1 MKKLKTVRNRLLKT
15 LALLVLPFVPID
27 VGAQD
32 MQWCLKTDQGQ
43 FIEMARVEMLVAVD
57 GQSTFEVVVRQG
69 QGAVGVKSITFELH
83 ESDYVAP
90 ADDEPIVDTAT
101 GPWCL
106 ITDLGDSIAMSRVE
120 MLANIDGTNQ
130 FEVVTTDGANS
141 TGVTNVRFGRGL
153 SNSSGGF
160 VKIDPSQP
168 KPQDPNRYNP
178 WCMITDQNDTIAMSR
193 VQFLA
198 NADQTGKFEIVTTD
212 GDNRVGISFVR
223 FAHGDSK
230 TAGGFKKITAGQ
242 TSQDPNRYNPWC
254 MITDQKDTIAMSRVQ
269 MIANVDGDNRF
280 EIVVS
285 DGANVSG
292 AQFVRFAHGDSKTAG
307 GFQKITAGQE
317 PKPQQGDGPW
327 CLITD
332 QNDSIAM
339 SRVQMLANVDADG
352 KFEIVTRDGQGAV
365 GVRNVRFARGLNKN
379 SGGFQPYQE
388 NPEPTEPLSGPL
400 YLFTD
405 KGDKQPLSNVSML
418 ANIDQQGK
426 FEVVLRS
433 GDNLTGVQYV
443 TFNIGAEGTG
453 IQQQTV
459 VDNMLRL
466 LTPVH
471 SELKLSGC
479 GDAQTAI
486 VYDIKG
492 SEVASAPVVS
502 GTTTISVT
510 HLPAATYIVKVGS
523 KALKF
528 IKK

>member
-1 MKKLKTVRNRLLKT
+1 MRKLKTVRNRLLKT

-106 ITDLGDSIAMSRVE
+106 ITDQGDSIAMSRVE

-365 GVRNVRFARGLNKN
+365 GVRNVRFARGLNEN

-471 SELKLSGC
+471 SVLKLSGC

>member
-1 MKKLKTVRNRLLKT
+1 MKKLKTVRFRLLRT
-15 LALLVLPFVPID
+15 LAFLALPFVPID

-57 GQSTFEVVVRQG
+57 GQSTFEVVVSQG

-90 ADDEPIVDTAT
+90 ADGEPFVDTAT

-106 ITDLGDSIAMSRVE
+106 ITDGGDSIAMSRVQ
-120 MLANIDGTNQ
+120 MLANVDASNQ

-141 TGVTNVRFGRGL
+141 TGVTNIRFARGL
-153 SNSSGGF
+153 SNGSGGF
-160 VKIDPSQP
+160 VKIDPTQP

-178 WCMITDQNDTIAMSR
+178 WCMITDKSDTIAMSR
-193 VQFLA
+193 IQFLA
-198 NADQTGKFEIVTTD
+198 NADQTGKFEIVTSD
-212 GDNRVGISFVR
+212 GDNRVGVSFVR

-230 TAGGFKKITAGQ
+230 TAGGFQKITSGQ
-242 TSQDPNRYNPWC
+242 TQQDPNRYNPWC
-254 MITDQKDTIAMSRVQ
+254 MITDRKDTIAMSRVQ
-269 MIANVDGDNRF
+269 MVANVDGDNRF

-307 GFQKITAGQE
+307 GFQKITAGSE

-339 SRVQMLANVDADG
+339 GRVQMLANVDADG
-352 KFEIVTRDGQGAV
+352 KFEIITRDGQGAV
-365 GVRNVRFARGLNKN
+365 GVKNVRFARGLNAE

-388 NPEPTEPLSGPL
+388 DDEPKEPLNGPL
-400 YLFTD
+400 YLITN
-405 KGDKQPLSNVSML
+405 KGDQQPLSNVSML
-418 ANIDQQGK
+418 ANIDQTGE
-426 FEVVLRS
+426 FEVILRD
-433 GDNLTGVQYV
+433 GNNLANVEYV
-443 TFNIGAEGTG
+443 TFSIGKTDTG
-453 IQQQTV
+453 ISPV
-459 VDNMLRL
+459 VADNMLRL

-479 GDAQTAI
+479 GDAQTAV

-492 SEVASAPVVS
+492 REVATAPVAN
-502 GTTTISVT
+502 GTTTISVV
-510 HLPAATYIVKVGS
+510 HMPAATYIVKVGN

>member
-1 MKKLKTVRNRLLKT
+1 MKKLKTFKNRLLQMLT
-15 LALLVLPFVPID
+15 LLALPFVPID
-27 VGAQD
+27 IGAQD

-57 GQSTFEVVVRQG
+57 GQATFEVVVRQG

-90 ADDEPIVDTAT
+90 VDDEPIIDTAT

-106 ITDLGDSIAMSRVE
+106 ITDLGDSIAMSRVQ
-120 MLANIDGTNQ
+120 MLANVDGTNQ

-141 TGVTNVRFGRGL
+141 TGVTNIRFARGL
-153 SNSSGGF
+153 SNTSGGF
-160 VKIDPSQP
+160 VKIDASQP
-168 KPQDPNRYNP
+168 KPQDSNRYNP
-178 WCMITDQNDTIAMSR
+178 WCMITDRNDTIAMSR
-193 VQFLA
+193 IQFLA
-198 NADQTGKFEIVTTD
+198 NADQTGKFEIVTRD
-212 GDNRVGISFVR
+212 GDNRVGVSFVR

-230 TAGGFKKITAGQ
+230 TAGGFQKITSGQ
-242 TSQDPNRYNPWC
+242 TPKDPNAANPWC
-254 MITDQKDTIAMSRVQ
+254 MITDKKDTIAMSRVQ
-269 MIANVDGDNRF
+269 MIANVDGSGSF

-307 GFQKITAGQE
+307 GFQKITGGST

-339 SRVQMLANVDADG
+339 SRVQLLANVDADG
-352 KFEIVTRDGQGAV
+352 KFEIVTRDGEGAT
-365 GVRNVRFARGLNKN
+365 GVRNVRFARGLNEN
-379 SGGFQPYQE
+379 SGGFQPYNNE
-388 NPEPTEPLSGPL
+388 PEQTPLSGPL

-405 KGDKQPLSNVSML
+405 KGDKQPLSNVAML
-418 ANIDQQGK
+418 ANIDQTGN
-426 FEVVLRS
+426 FEVVLHV
-433 GDNLTGVQYV
+433 GNNLTGVSYV

-453 IQQQTV
+453 ISQPAA
-459 VDNMLRL
+459 DNMLRL

-479 GDAQTAI
+479 GDATTAT

-492 SEVASAPVVS
+492 VEVANASVVN
-502 GTTTISVT
+502 GTTTITVT

-528 IKK
+528 IKR

>member
-1 MKKLKTVRNRLLKT
+1 
-15 LALLVLPFVPID
+15 
-27 VGAQD
+27 
-32 MQWCLKTDQGQ
+32 
-43 FIEMARVEMLVAVD
+43 
-57 GQSTFEVVVRQG
+57 
-69 QGAVGVKSITFELH
+69 
-83 ESDYVAP
+83 
-90 ADDEPIVDTAT
+90 
-101 GPWCL
+101 
-106 ITDLGDSIAMSRVE
+106 
-120 MLANIDGTNQ
+120 
-130 FEVVTTDGANS
+130 
-141 TGVTNVRFGRGL
+141 
-153 SNSSGGF
+153 
-160 VKIDPSQP
+160 
-168 KPQDPNRYNP
+168 
-178 WCMITDQNDTIAMSR
+178 
-193 VQFLA
+193 
-198 NADQTGKFEIVTTD
+198 
-212 GDNRVGISFVR
+212 
-223 FAHGDSK
+223 
-230 TAGGFKKITAGQ
+230 
-242 TSQDPNRYNPWC
+242 
-254 MITDQKDTIAMSRVQ
+254 MSRVQ
-269 MIANVDGDNRF
+269 MIANVDGNNRF

-339 SRVQMLANVDADG
+339 SRVQMLANVDDDG

-365 GVRNVRFARGLNKN
+365 GVRNVRFARGLNEY

-388 NPEPTEPLSGPL
+388 DPEPTEPLSGPL

-418 ANIDQQGK
+418 ANIDQQGQ

-433 GDNLTGVQYV
+433 GNNLTGISYV

-453 IQQQTV
+453 IQQQLA
-459 VDNMLRL
+459 VDNMLRP

-479 GDAQTAI
+479 GDALTAV

-502 GTTTISVT
+502 GTTTINVT

>member
-106 ITDLGDSIAMSRVE
+106 ITDQGDSIAMSRVE

-168 KPQDPNRYNP
+168 KP
-178 WCMITDQNDTIAMSR
+178 
-193 VQFLA
+193 
-198 NADQTGKFEIVTTD
+198 
-212 GDNRVGISFVR
+212 
-223 FAHGDSK
+223 
-230 TAGGFKKITAGQ
+230 
-242 TSQDPNRYNPWC
+242 QDPNRYNPWC

-365 GVRNVRFARGLNKN
+365 GVRNVRFARGLNEN

>member
-1 MKKLKTVRNRLLKT
+1 M
-15 LALLVLPFVPID
+15 
-27 VGAQD
+27 
-32 MQWCLKTDQGQ
+32 
-43 FIEMARVEMLVAVD
+43 
-57 GQSTFEVVVRQG
+57 
-69 QGAVGVKSITFELH
+69 
-83 ESDYVAP
+83 
-90 ADDEPIVDTAT
+90 
-101 GPWCL
+101 
-106 ITDLGDSIAMSRVE
+106 
-120 MLANIDGTNQ
+120 
-130 FEVVTTDGANS
+130 
-141 TGVTNVRFGRGL
+141 
-153 SNSSGGF
+153 
-160 VKIDPSQP
+160 
-168 KPQDPNRYNP
+168 
-178 WCMITDQNDTIAMSR
+178 
-193 VQFLA
+193 
-198 NADQTGKFEIVTTD
+198 
-212 GDNRVGISFVR
+212 
-223 FAHGDSK
+223 
-230 TAGGFKKITAGQ
+230 
-242 TSQDPNRYNPWC
+242 
-254 MITDQKDTIAMSRVQ
+254 
-269 MIANVDGDNRF
+269 
-280 EIVVS
+280 
-285 DGANVSG
+285 
-292 AQFVRFAHGDSKTAG
+292 
-307 GFQKITAGQE
+307 
-317 PKPQQGDGPW
+317 
-327 CLITD
+327 ITD

-365 GVRNVRFARGLNKN
+365 GVRNVRFARGLNEN